1 MLPAVK
7 LPAFVFPVAF
17 VVALGGF
24 RLSARADDVVPQP
37 PAANRYAKMADRSP
51 FAPPTLVTGPLT
63 PVAPPPGPKWSD
75 NLTVSLITQQGG
87 VSFATIQDKVKGERF
102 LLQSNK
108 EDLDRQLALASVQW
122 GELVSQTTVMLRH
135 NNEFATVRFD
145 PNATAAAPA
154 ANPAP
159 LPGRGPGIPGSYP
172 AAAGTPPPGHLQPPP
187 NPPSLPGAAMQRRG
201 LIRATPTVKAVPAV
215 PQPPNLLRRPLE
227 SKDEDE

>member
-1 MLPAVK
+1 MFPAVK
-7 LPAFVFPVAF
+7 SLAPVLSVAF
-17 VVALGGF
+17 IVAAGGF

-51 FAPPTLVTGPLT
+51 FAPPTPVTGPLT
-63 PVAPPPGPKWSD
+63 PVVAPPGPKWSD
-75 NLTVSLITQQGG
+75 SLTVTLVTQQGG
-87 VSFATIQDKVKGERF
+87 VSFATIQDKAKNERF

-108 EDLDRQLALASVQW
+108 EDQDRQLALASVQW

-145 PNATAAAPA
+145 PSATAAAPA

-159 LPGRGPGIPGSYP
+159 VPGRGPGITGTYP

-187 NPPSLPGAAMQRRG
+187 NPPGFPGAVQRRG
-201 LIRATPTVKAVPAV
+201 LIRATPTVRAAPAV